1 MACFFVNYEDLT
13 EHISTV
19 MYPEI
24 DTETGEA
31 SLGHFIQLELLRTRS
46 DPISNQQYAQG
57 FETARKKQIPM
68 ARVFFKV
75 DLSDS

>member
-1 MACFFVNYEDLT
+1 MACFFVNYDDLT

-19 MYPEI
+19 MYPEVEN
-24 DTETGEA
+24 ETGEV

-46 DPISNQQYAQG
+46 DTISNQKYAKG
-57 FETARKKQIPM
+57 FEIARNKQIPM